1 MKSITTY
8 NVLVNFAPDKFVD
21 ISTFSGTINNVI
33 ELPNSAGFLLVV
45 DKNIT
50 FKTTNVVRLFGNNL
64 TGERIIQVGYKLYN
78 NELKEL
84 LENV

>member
-50 FKTTNVVRLFGNNL
+50 FKTTNGNNL